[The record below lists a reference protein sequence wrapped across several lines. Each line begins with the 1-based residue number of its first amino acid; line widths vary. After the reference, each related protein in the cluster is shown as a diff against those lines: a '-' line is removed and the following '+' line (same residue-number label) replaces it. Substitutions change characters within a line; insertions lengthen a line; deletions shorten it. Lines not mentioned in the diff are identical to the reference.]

1 MKRFP
6 VFIATVMM
14 VSAMQAADKLDLK
27 AITSGEFAASYV
39 TGINPID
46 GTDLYASISN
56 DGKQVISYSFKTGK
70 QMSILF
76 DVNAVKAPF
85 EQIEGYVISPDGK
98 KLLIMTHREAI
109 YRRSFK
115 AEYFVYDIAK
125 KSLKKL
131 SQGVNQQVA
140 TWSPDSRH
148 IAFVKDNNLFVTDGD
163 KETQITRDGK
173 FNEVI
178 NGIPDWVYEE
188 EFSFNRA
195 FAWNADGT
203 AIGWIRFDESH
214 VKTYSLQMF
223 EGSHPTHSEYHD
235 YPGEYSYKYP
245 KAGQDNSKVSLWSY
259 DMKNGKTVALDV
271 PVDSDGYYPRIKTSP
286 DANSLIVY
294 TMNRHQDDM
303 RLYAVNPFTGKS
315 RMLIKESVPKF
326 VKEEVIENSIVGKK
340 NILLPSDRDGFMHL
354 YLYDMN
360 GKLLR
365 QVEKGNYDVTSIY
378 GMDEKT
384 GDVYFQAAKL
394 NAHDRQ
400 VYVAHKN
407 GKVERLTD
415 AAGSNSANFSGD
427 YRYFVNTWSSYSHPY
442 VFTVRSNKGKL
453 IKTLEDNKQLLE
465 KTRKYNWGKRETFSF
480 TTSEGVKLDGW
491 MVKPVDFDASKKY
504 PVILFQYSGPGN
516 QQVLDSWST
525 GSMGNGGAFDYYLA
539 QEGFIIACVDGRGTG
554 GRGAEFEKSTYLRL
568 GDLESK
574 DQVET
579 ALYMGSLPYVDK
591 DNIGIWGWSYGGF
604 NTLMS
609 MSYLRLGDLESKD
622 QVETAL
628 YMGSLPYVD
637 KDNIGIWG
645 WSYGGFNT
653 LMSMS
658 EGRPVFKAGVAV
670 APPTCYR
677 FYDSVYTER
686 YMRTPK
692 ENEEGY
698 KVNPI
703 ERVKQQHGALLI
715 CHGLADDNV
724 HPQNT
729 FEYAEALVQA
739 DKDFKTLWYTNR
751 NHGISGGNTR
761 NHLLRQIANW
771 FKQNLK

>member
-115 AEYFVYDIAK
+115 AEYFIYDIAK

-223 EGSHPTHSEYHD
+223 EGSHPTRSEYHD

-303 RLYAVNPFTGKS
+303 RLYAVNPFSGKS

-354 YLYDMN
+354 YL
-360 GKLLR
+360 
-365 QVEKGNYDVTSIY
+365 
-378 GMDEKT
+378 
-384 GDVYFQAAKL
+384 
-394 NAHDRQ
+394 
-400 VYVAHKN
+400 
-407 GKVERLTD
+407 
-415 AAGSNSANFSGD
+415 
-427 YRYFVNTWSSYSHPY
+427 
-442 VFTVRSNKGKL
+442 
-453 IKTLEDNKQLLE
+453 
-465 KTRKYNWGKRETFSF
+465 
-480 TTSEGVKLDGW
+480 
-491 MVKPVDFDASKKY
+491 
-504 PVILFQYSGPGN
+504 
-516 QQVLDSWST
+516 
-525 GSMGNGGAFDYYLA
+525 
-539 QEGFIIACVDGRGTG
+539 
-554 GRGAEFEKSTYLRL
+554 
-568 GDLESK
+568 
-574 DQVET
+574 
-579 ALYMGSLPYVDK
+579 
-591 DNIGIWGWSYGGF
+591 
-604 NTLMS
+604 
-609 MSYLRLGDLESKD
+609 
-622 QVETAL
+622 
-628 YMGSLPYVD
+628 
-637 KDNIGIWG
+637 
-645 WSYGGFNT
+645 
-653 LMSMS
+653 
-658 EGRPVFKAGVAV
+658 
-670 APPTCYR
+670 
-677 FYDSVYTER
+677 
-686 YMRTPK
+686 
-692 ENEEGY
+692 
-698 KVNPI
+698 
-703 ERVKQQHGALLI
+703 
-715 CHGLADDNV
+715 
-724 HPQNT
+724 
-729 FEYAEALVQA
+729 
-739 DKDFKTLWYTNR
+739 
-751 NHGISGGNTR
+751 
-761 NHLLRQIANW
+761 
-771 FKQNLK
+771 